1 LPSIAEE
8 TFRFEGPQDGKAHPP
23 AARSSFRLSRAQA
36 RADRA
41 ASAGFVLSMLFLAC
55 TAVYALTLSDA
66 AKPFFA
72 ETFALADR
80 AAFDAG
86 FRLESLTLSGAAN
99 TPPRVLY
106 DALKLP
112 YKGSSLFYGANAAH
126 ARLLSIG
133 WIESAEIRRI
143 LPSRLQVT
151 ITERVPFARW
161 EDESGQVYVIGRS
174 GHLLGPDEGGSFK
187 ALPLFAGE
195 GAPSQASDFE
205 EALQDRE
212 SLRARIQRIELI
224 AERFWSVKLDNG
236 LFLKLP
242 RKVTPLVLSRLD
254 SLLAS
259 PKIAAL
265 SLESIDLRLSN
276 RTILQL
282 LEPTVANRDKA
293 VAALMPAPSQ
303 SPAGARR
310 GKAL

>member
-1 LPSIAEE
+1 LPSIAEG
-8 TFRFEGPQDGKAHPP
+8 TFGREGPQDSQAQPS
-23 AARSSFRLSRAQA
+23 ARWSSFWLHRTQA
-36 RADRA
+36 KADRA
-41 ASAGFVLSMLFLAC
+41 ASAGFVLSMLFLAS
-55 TAVYALTLSDA
+55 TAVYAVTLSDA
-66 AKPFFA
+66 SKPLFA
-72 ETFALADR
+72 EAFALVDR

-86 FRLESLTLSGAAN
+86 FRLENLTLSGAEN
-99 TPPRVLY
+99 TPPRLLY

-126 ARLLSIG
+126 ARLLSNG
-133 WIESAEIRRI
+133 WIESAEVHRI
-143 LPSRLQVT
+143 LPSRLEVS
-151 ITERVPFARW
+151 IVERMPFARW
-161 EDESGQVYVIGRS
+161 EDETGQTYVIDRS
-174 GHLLGPDEGGSFK
+174 GHLLGLDEEARYN
-187 ALPLFAGE
+187 ALPLFAGD
-195 GAPSQASDFE
+195 GAPTQAWAFE
-205 EALQDRE
+205 QALQDRGTV
-212 SLRARIQRIELI
+212 RGRIQRIELI

-242 RKVTPLVLSRLD
+242 RKLTPLVLNRLD

-293 VAALMPAPSQ
+293 IAALMPAPSQ
-303 SPAGARR
+303 APAGARR

>member
-1 LPSIAEE
+1 
-8 TFRFEGPQDGKAHPP
+8 
-23 AARSSFRLSRAQA
+23 
-36 RADRA
+36 
-41 ASAGFVLSMLFLAC
+41 MLFLAC
-55 TAVYALTLSDA
+55 TAIYALTLSDT

-72 ETFALADR
+72 ETLDLADR

-86 FRLESLTLSGAAN
+86 FRLENLTLSGAAN

-106 DALKLP
+106 DALRLP

-126 ARLLSIG
+126 TRLLSVG

-161 EDESGQVYVIGRS
+161 EDEAGEIYVIDRS
-174 GHLLGPDEGGSFK
+174 GNLLGPDEEGGFK

-195 GAPSQASDFE
+195 GAPSQACAFE
-205 EALQDRE
+205 EALQDRGN
-212 SLRARIQRIELI
+212 LRARIQRAELI
-224 AERFWSVKLDNG
+224 AERFWSAKLDNG

-254 SLLAS
+254 SLLGS

-293 VAALMPAPSQ
+293 IAALMPAPSQ
-303 SPAGARR
+303 APAAARR
-310 GKAL
+310 GRAL